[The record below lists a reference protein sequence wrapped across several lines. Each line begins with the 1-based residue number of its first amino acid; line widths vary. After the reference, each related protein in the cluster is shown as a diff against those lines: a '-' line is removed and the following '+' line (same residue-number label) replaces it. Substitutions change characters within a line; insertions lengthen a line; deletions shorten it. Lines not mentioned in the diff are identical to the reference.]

1 MKRLLLILLIIFPMN
16 VFASTNTC
24 TRTVDNLYVPDKIK
38 YKSSME
44 SNVLSTPC
52 VDASEKVYDFADI
65 LNSDEEVNIYNEVMS
80 FINRTGLDLGVVTIN
95 VNSKDVVY
103 SDKAMVFADDF
114 YDYNDFS
121 RHGILLLIDMDTRK
135 YYFSTTG
142 NAIFYFS
149 DYRVDSVLDSM
160 EYYMKNGNYNSA
172 ILEFIEKME
181 YYYDAGIITDKYKID
196 SNGRIVKKTPWLI
209 ITMISLVVAFVV
221 TNVLKGRNKK
231 VKVVNH
237 ANEYVNGK
245 LNLTKKN
252 ETFLYKTTDK
262 YYSPVS
268 DSSSSGSSGGGFSSH
283 SGSSGSSH
291 GGGGRSF

>member
-1 MKRLLLILLIIFPMN
+1 MKRLLLILLIIFPLN
-16 VFASTNTC
+16 VFASVNTC
-24 TRTVDNLYVPDKIK
+24 TRTSDNLYVPDKIK

-52 VDASEKVYDFADI
+52 VDASEKIYDFAD
-65 LNSDEEVNIYNEVMS
+65 LFAKEEEITLYNEVTS
-80 FINRTGLDLGVVTIN
+80 FTNNTGLDLGIVTIN
-95 VNSKDVVY
+95 VNSKG
-103 SDKAMVFADDF
+103 SAMEFADDF

-121 RHGILLLIDMDTRK
+121 RHGILLLIDMDTRE

-142 NAIFYFS
+142 NAIFYFN
-149 DYRVDSVLDSM
+149 DYRVDAVLDTM
-160 EYYMKNGNYNSA
+160 EYNMRNGYYNSA
-172 ILEFIEKME
+172 TLEFISQME
-181 YYYDAGIITDKYKID
+181 IYYNAGIVTDKYTID
-196 SNGRIVKKTPWLI
+196 SRGRIVKKTPWILLTI
-209 ITMISLVVAFVV
+209 ISLMVAFIT
-221 TNVLKGRNKK
+221 TNILKGRNKK

-252 ETFLYKTTDK
+252 EIFLYKTTDRH
-262 YYSPVS
+262 YSPIS
-268 DSSSSGSSGGGFSSH
+268 DSSSSGSSGGGISSH